1 MTTSQVTPRIL
12 VIQHEDGTGP
22 GLVGEE
28 LTAAGLALHPVHPW
42 DGDELP
48 ASLDGCAGLLVLGGA
63 ANADDEEALP
73 WLPAVRVLV
82 REAVDSSVPLLGICL
97 GGQIMASALGGSVRV
112 RDRGPE
118 VGAVPLR
125 RLPAADGD
133 PLFGSVPDGARAAQ
147 WHWDEI
153 GALPPGAV
161 PLLTG
166 DDCLHQAFRVGPR
179 AWGVQFHPE
188 VLGDAVADWSLSD
201 GPAVARAGG
210 DPGAAVASVRAAEAE
225 LRTVWSRT
233 ARAWA
238 DVALAAGPG
247 ARRDP

>member
-1 MTTSQVTPRIL
+1 MTNSKATPRIL

-28 LTAAGLALHPVHPW
+28 LAAAGLDRHLVHPW
-42 DGDELP
+42 AGDEVP
-48 ASLDGCAGLLVLGGA
+48 GSLGGYAGLLVLGGA
-63 ANADDEEALP
+63 PNADDEAAAP
-73 WLPAVRVLV
+73 WLPAVRTLV
-82 REAVDSSVPLLGICL
+82 REAVDTSVPLLGICL
-97 GGQIMASALGGSVRV
+97 GGQIMASALGGSVQV
-112 RDRGPE
+112 RPQGPE

-133 PLFGSVPDGARAAQ
+133 PVFGDVPDGAAAAQ

-166 DDCLHQAFRVGPR
+166 DDCPHQAFRIGPL

-188 VLGDAVADWSLSD
+188 VLADAIADWAVSD

-210 DPGAAVASVRAAEAE
+210 DPDAAVTSVRAAEPQ
-225 LRTVWSRT
+225 LRTVWSAA
-233 ARAWA
+233 ARSWA
-238 DVALAAGPG
+238 AVVRAAV
-247 ARRDP
+247 